1 MNISHDKND
10 TEVRVSIFSPALLI
24 AIIILS
30 FVGAIIGIQIIVTL
44 GISANTSIIGAVL
57 AILLSRVP
65 LSIFASF
72 KFIDAQNLIQ
82 TSISAATFAAAN
94 GLIVA
99 IGVPWVL
106 GMPELIYPMMAG
118 AFVAIIIDGTILYG
132 LFNTRAYPASAS

>member
-10 TEVRVSIFSPALLI
+10 TEDTCIYFFSALLI

-30 FVGAIIGIQIIVTL
+30 FVGAIIGIQIIVNAL

-82 TSISAATFAAAN
+82 TSISAAT
-94 GLIVA
+94 LLQQMV
-99 IGVPWVL
+99 
-106 GMPELIYPMMAG
+106 
-118 AFVAIIIDGTILYG
+118 
-132 LFNTRAYPASAS
+132 

>member
-57 AILLSRVP
+57 AILLSRIP

-82 TSISAATFAAAN
+82 TSISAATFAAASTTKSYWASFGCGWLN
-94 GLIVA
+94 CRFCQRDEVVRYGSK
-99 IGVPWVL
+99 
-106 GMPELIYPMMAG
+106 G
-118 AFVAIIIDGTILYG
+118 AT
-132 LFNTRAYPASAS
+132 P